1 MGRHGTIAGRKA
13 AQDSKRAA
21 VFTKYARAIMVAAKG
36 GGDPAYNAALKNAI
50 DKAKSINLPKDK
62 IEQAIKKGTGELAG
76 DTLTEARFEGYGASG
91 VAVIVDVLTD
101 NMNRT
106 TSSVKHIFDKYG
118 GNMGTPGSVS
128 YMFERKG
135 VILIEKDSEGMGA
148 GPEADEDSIME
159 AGLDAGLEDIID
171 ADEYWEI
178 LTATEDVHE
187 VAEALREA
195 GFELVQAEVDF
206 IPNMTTEP
214 KDEQALKSLTKMMDA
229 FEDDDDIQ
237 KVYSNCAVPLDI

>member
-21 VFTKYARAIMVAAKG
+21 VFTKYSRAIMVAAKH
-36 GGDPAYNAALKNAI
+36 GGDPAYNASLKTAI
-50 DKAKSINLPKDK
+50 EKAKSINLPKDK
-62 IEQAIKKGTGELAG
+62 IEQAIKKGTGELSG
-76 DTLTEARFEGYGASG
+76 DTLTEARFEGYGPSG

-118 GNMGTPGSVS
+118 GNMGTPGSVA

-135 VILIEKDSEGMGA
+135 VILIERDLTT
-148 GPEADEDSIME
+148 EDAIME
-159 AGLDAGLEDIID
+159 AGLEAGLEDVFD

-178 LTATEDVHE
+178 RTSSEDLHKL
-187 VAEALREA
+187 ADALRDA
-195 GFELVQAEVDF
+195 GLELEDADVDY
-206 IPNMTTEP
+206 IPKMETEP
-214 KDEQALKSLTKMMDA
+214 KDEYAKSSLCKMVEL
-229 FEDDDDIQ
+229 FEDDDDVQ
-237 KVYSNCAVPLDI
+237 KVYTNSSVALVMD

>member
-21 VFTKYARAIMVAAKG
+21 VFTKYARAIMVAAKA
-36 GGDPAYNAALKNAI
+36 GGDPAYNASLKNAI

-76 DTLTEARFEGYGASG
+76 DTITEARFEGYGPSG
-91 VAVIVDVLTD
+91 VAIIVDVLTD
-101 NMNRT
+101 NSNRS

-118 GNMGTPGSVS
+118 GNMGTPGSVV

-135 VILIEKDSEGMGA
+135 VILIEKEA
-148 GPEADEDSIME
+148 ADEDSIME
-159 AGLDAGLEDIID
+159 AGLDAGLEDVID
-171 ADEYWEI
+171 ADEYWEV
-178 LTATEDVHE
+178 LTAVEDVHT

-195 GFELVQAEVDF
+195 GFELEQAEVDF

-214 KDEQALKSLTKMMDA
+214 KDDHALKSLIKMLDA
-229 FEDDDDIQ
+229 FDGDDDVQ
-237 KVYSNCAVPLDI
+237 KVYTNCSVPLVED

>member
-21 VFTKYARAIMVAAKG
+21 IFTKYARAIMVAAKAG
-36 GGDPAYNAALKNAI
+36 PDPAYNASLRTAI
-50 DKAKSINLPKDK
+50 DKAKSISMPKDK
-62 IEQAIKKGTGELAG
+62 IEQAVKKGSGQMEGESYE
-76 DTLTEARFEGYGASG
+76 EARFEGYGPSG

-106 TSSVKHIFDKYG
+106 TSAVKHTFDRFG
-118 GNMGTPGSVS
+118 GNMGTPGCVS

-135 VILIEKDSEGMGA
+135 VILVEKSV
-148 GPEADEDSIME
+148 ADEDALME

-178 LTATEDVHE
+178 RTAPDDLTV
-187 VAEALREA
+187 VADALIAA
-195 GFELVQAEVDF
+195 GYTLEETDVDF
-206 IPNMTTEP
+206 IPNMEAEV
-214 KDEQALKSLTKMMDA
+214 KDEHAEKSLVKMIDA
-229 FEDDDDIQ
+229 FDENDDVQ
-237 KVYSNCAVPLDI
+237 KVYTNCSFDLSAE

>member
-13 AQDSKRAA
+13 AQDNKRAA
-21 VFTKYARAIMVAAKG
+21 VFTKYVRAIIIAAKA
-36 GGDPAYNAALKNAI
+36 GGDPAYNASLKNAI

-76 DTLTEARFEGYGASG
+76 DSLSEARFEGYGASG
-91 VAVIVDVLTD
+91 VAVIIDVLTD
-101 NMNRT
+101 NMNRA

-118 GNMGTPGSVS
+118 GHMGTPGSVS

-135 VILIEKDSEGMGA
+135 VILIEKEA
-148 GPEADEDSIME
+148 ADEDSIME

-178 LTATEDVHE
+178 RAAAEDIHT
-187 VAEALREA
+187 VADALRDA
-195 GFELVQAEVDF
+195 GFELVQAEVDL
-206 IPNMTTEP
+206 IPGTSAEP
-214 KDEQALKSLTKMMDA
+214 KDEQALKSLARMLDA
-229 FEDDDDIQ
+229 FEDDDDVQ
-237 KVYSNCAVPLDI
+237 KVYTNSSVPLVFE